1 VSTRQWRPCGLL
13 ALGHGLPGVL
23 AAAAGTGEQSLQ
35 EVGVLGPDF
44 PQRLQGVQLCGT
56 AACSGEPSL
65 QVVGVLGSNFLHG
78 LQEVQ
83 SCGAS
88 AGLGEQSL

>member
-1 VSTRQWRPCGLL
+1 
-13 ALGHGLPGVL
+13 
-23 AAAAGTGEQSLQ
+23 
-35 EVGVLGPDF
+35 
-44 PQRLQGVQLCGT
+44 VQLCGT